1 MSSKANTHGGRVLSE
16 QTSQGQGFLRLLGF
30 TRPHIG
36 KLAEA
41 ISCMVIISFIML
53 AIPWGFKIII
63 DQGIPDQDLWLMTW
77 VLVAILLLHAFR
89 MVLYYVGRYLVVYV
103 GQRVIFELRQRLF
116 GHVQRLSMRFYDERG
131 TGEIVSRV
139 MSDVSTLEGLL
150 EMGLVR
156 LVTSLLTLTVVLAAL
171 FLMNWRMTL
180 VALAVLPFLGLI
192 VAFFRNRYKQASLSV
207 RENVARMHEKLME
220 VIPGAKVVKA
230 FAAEYREKKKFDR
243 ILERGVDLNITRGI
257 LGIHYMIWSQYVV
270 AAGTAFVLWFGGRLV
285 ISGAMSLGEL
295 VAFYALVNMLY
306 TPVRDLAM
314 IMQQIMPARAATE
327 RIFEILDLQPD
338 ITDQPDSIV
347 VTELRGDVE
356 FDNVSFSYREKSPV
370 LKNVTFKARAGQ
382 RIALV
387 GRSGCGKTTI
397 TNLLLRL
404 YDPDEG
410 RILVDGTNIQHV
422 RIRSYRKKL
431 GLVMQE
437 SILLGG
443 TIEDNIHYGNP
454 NASPEDVLRAAEAA
468 NVLEFTNEL
477 PNGLKTPVGE
487 FGARLSAG
495 EKQRVAIARALL
507 IDPSILILDEM
518 TSALDT
524 ITEMKVQQA
533 LDRLTENRTVFVIAH
548 RLSTIHGADAII
560 ALKRGRIVQMGP
572 PEELMKQPG
581 LFRQLLEAGPESWK
595 LPDLEENG
603 ASRSRTA

>member
-1 MSSKANTHGGRVLSE
+1 MSE

-243 ILERGVDLNITRGI
+243 ILERLQIRLDAEGKILERGVDLNITRGI

-314 IMQQIMPARAATE
+314 IMQQIM
-327 RIFEILDLQPD
+327 RI
-338 ITDQPDSIV
+338 
-347 VTELRGDVE
+347 
-356 FDNVSFSYREKSPV
+356 
-370 LKNVTFKARAGQ
+370 
-382 RIALV
+382 
-387 GRSGCGKTTI
+387 SGK
-397 TNLLLRL
+397 
-404 YDPDEG
+404 
-410 RILVDGTNIQHV
+410 
-422 RIRSYRKKL
+422 
-431 GLVMQE
+431 
-437 SILLGG
+437 
-443 TIEDNIHYGNP
+443 
-454 NASPEDVLRAAEAA
+454 
-468 NVLEFTNEL
+468 
-477 PNGLKTPVGE
+477 
-487 FGARLSAG
+487 
-495 EKQRVAIARALL
+495 
-507 IDPSILILDEM
+507 
-518 TSALDT
+518 
-524 ITEMKVQQA
+524 
-533 LDRLTENRTVFVIAH
+533 
-548 RLSTIHGADAII
+548 
-560 ALKRGRIVQMGP
+560 
-572 PEELMKQPG
+572 
-581 LFRQLLEAGPESWK
+581 
-595 LPDLEENG
+595 
-603 ASRSRTA
+603 

>member
-1 MSSKANTHGGRVLSE
+1 MSSKANIHGGRVLSE

-30 TRPHIG
+30 TRPYIG

-230 FAAEYREKKKFDR
+230 FTAEYREKKKFDR

-404 YDPDEG
+404 YEPDEG

-524 ITEMKVQQA
+524 ITEMKLQQA

-548 RLSTIHGADAII
+548 RLSTIHGADVII

>member
-1 MSSKANTHGGRVLSE
+1 LSE
-16 QTSQGQGFLRLLGF
+16 QTSQGQGFVRLLGF

-139 MSDVSTLEGLL
+139 MSDVGTLQGLL
-150 EMGLVR
+150 EMGLVG

-180 VALAVLPFLGLI
+180 VALAVLPLLGLI
-192 VAFFRNRYKQASLSV
+192 VAFFRNRLKQASRSV
-207 RENVARMHEKLME
+207 RENVARMYEKLME
-220 VIPGAKVVKA
+220 VIPGVKVVKA

-243 ILERGVDLNITRGI
+243 ILERGVDLNITRGV

-314 IMQQIMPARAATE
+314 IMQQVMPARAATE

-347 VTELRGDVE
+347 VTELHGDVE
-356 FDNVSFSYREKSPV
+356 FENVSFSYQEKSPV
-370 LKNVTFKARAGQ
+370 LKNVTFKVQAGQ
-382 RIALV
+382 RVALV

-410 RILVDGTNIQHV
+410 RILVDGTNIQRI

-437 SILLGG
+437 SVLLGG
-443 TIEDNIHYGNP
+443 TIEDNIYYGNP
-454 NASPEDVLRAAEAA
+454 NASPEDVLKAAEAA

-477 PNGLKTPVGE
+477 PNRLKTPVGE
-487 FGARLSAG
+487 FGTRLSAG

-548 RLSTIHGADAII
+548 RLSTIHGADVII

-595 LPDLEENG
+595 LPELVENG
-603 ASRSRTA
+603 ASRSKTA

>member
-1 MSSKANTHGGRVLSE
+1 MSE

-53 AIPWGFKIII
+53 TIPWGFKIII

-131 TGEIVSRV
+131 TGEVVSRV
-139 MSDVSTLEGLL
+139 MSDVGTLQGLL
-150 EMGLVR
+150 EMGLVG

-180 VALAVLPFLGLI
+180 VALAVLPLLGLI
-192 VAFFRNRYKQASLSV
+192 VAFFRNRLKQASRSV
-207 RENVARMHEKLME
+207 RENVARMYEKLME
-220 VIPGAKVVKA
+220 VIPGVKVVKA

-243 ILERGVDLNITRGI
+243 ILERGVDLNITRGV

-347 VTELRGDVE
+347 VTELHGDVE
-356 FDNVSFSYREKSPV
+356 FENVSFSYQEKSPV
-370 LKNVTFKARAGQ
+370 LKNVTFKVQAGQ
-382 RIALV
+382 RVALV

-410 RILVDGTNIQHV
+410 RILVDGTNIQRI
-422 RIRSYRKKL
+422 RIRS
-431 GLVMQE
+431 
-437 SILLGG
+437 
-443 TIEDNIHYGNP
+443 
-454 NASPEDVLRAAEAA
+454 
-468 NVLEFTNEL
+468 
-477 PNGLKTPVGE
+477 
-487 FGARLSAG
+487 
-495 EKQRVAIARALL
+495 
-507 IDPSILILDEM
+507 
-518 TSALDT
+518 
-524 ITEMKVQQA
+524 
-533 LDRLTENRTVFVIAH
+533 
-548 RLSTIHGADAII
+548 
-560 ALKRGRIVQMGP
+560 
-572 PEELMKQPG
+572 
-581 LFRQLLEAGPESWK
+581 
-595 LPDLEENG
+595 
-603 ASRSRTA
+603 

>member
-1 MSSKANTHGGRVLSE
+1 LSE

-30 TRPHIG
+30 TRPYIG

-53 AIPWGFKIII
+53 VMPWGFKIII

-77 VLVAILLLHAFR
+77 VLVAILVLHAFR
-89 MVLYYVGRYLVVYV
+89 MVFYYVGRYLVVYV

-156 LVTSLLTLTVVLAAL
+156 LVTSLLTLAVVLVAL
-171 FLMNWRMTL
+171 FLMNWQMTF
-180 VALAVLPFLGLI
+180 VALAVLPFLGLM
-192 VAFFRNRYKQASLSV
+192 VAFFRNRYRQASLSV

-243 ILERGVDLNITRGI
+243 ILERGVDLNITRGV

-285 ISGAMSLGEL
+285 ISGTMSLGEL

-338 ITDQPDSIV
+338 ITDHPDSIV

-370 LKNVTFKARAGQ
+370 LKNVTFKVRAGQ
-382 RIALV
+382 RVALV

-410 RILVDGTNIQHV
+410 RILVDGTNIQRV

-454 NASPEDVLRAAEAA
+454 NASPEDVLRAAEDA
-468 NVLEFTNEL
+468 NVLEFTDEL

-495 EKQRVAIARALL
+495 QKQRVAIARALL

-524 ITEMKVQQA
+524 VTEMKVQQA

-548 RLSTIHGADAII
+548 RLSTIHGADVII
-560 ALKRGRIVQMGP
+560 ALKRGRIVQVGP

-595 LPDLEENG
+595 LPELVENG
-603 ASRSRTA
+603 ASRSKTAWRAEPWDPC